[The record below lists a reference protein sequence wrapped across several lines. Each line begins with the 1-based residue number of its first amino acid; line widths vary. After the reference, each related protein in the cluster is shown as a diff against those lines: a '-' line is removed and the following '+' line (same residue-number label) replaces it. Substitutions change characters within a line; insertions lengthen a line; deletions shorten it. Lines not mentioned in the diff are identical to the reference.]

1 MPCSRKNDMKRFLL
15 PTLVA
20 LALAACGGGGGNPGT
35 PIGATS
41 VGGGGS
47 IGGGSSSS
55 PGTPVAVSDPT
66 PVATNYP
73 PPATLANICTPQG
86 EKSWVRSHLDDVYL
100 WYRDIVNVNAAN
112 YATPMDYFSALLVLS
127 RDRFSFTESQ
137 AVIDAYFQTGE
148 VVGYGA
154 NFVRASDG
162 RLRVAYSEPGSPAQL
177 QGVDRGAQ
185 IVTINGT
192 PEAKV
197 SSAKFMA
204 ALYPDTSGASN
215 TFEVLDAGA
224 SVSRQVTL
232 KATSV
237 VGTPVQ
243 KNQVLTLANGKK
255 VGYLLFNDHIDSA
268 EAPLASAMAQFAQA
282 GIDDLVLDVR
292 YNGGGYLYI
301 ASEVAYMIGGTPVAG
316 KTFEKLNFNDKHPEK
331 SNDPDNTLPFYD
343 GDSNGKNLPA
353 LGLKRVFLLTGPG
366 TCSASESIINGLKPF
381 VEVITIGGSTCG
393 KPYGFIQKNN
403 CGTAYFAI
411 EFEGVNS
418 AGKGGYVNGFAPSCA
433 AADDLE
439 HGFGDTNERLLKTA
453 LAYQSTGACPASAL
467 TQTAALFAPRTEP
480 LPQRQPWRE
489 NRFLTPR

>member
-1 MPCSRKNDMKRFLL
+1 MPSSRKNDMKRFLL

-20 LALAACGGGGGNPGT
+20 LALVACGGGGGGPNPGT
-35 PIGATS
+35 PIT
-41 VGGGGS
+41 
-47 IGGGSSSS
+47 ITD
-55 PGTPVAVSDPT
+55 PTPVAVS
-66 PVATNYP
+66 YP
-73 PPATLANICTPQG
+73 APSTLANICTPQG

-112 YATPMDYFSALLVLS
+112 YATPMDYFNALLVLS

-162 RLRVAYSEPGSPAQL
+162 RLRVSFSEPGSPAQL
-177 QGVDRGAQ
+177 QGVDRGTQ
-185 IVTINGT
+185 IVAINGT
-192 PEAKV
+192 PEAQLARA
-197 SSAKFMA
+197 SFLA
-204 ALYPDTSGASN
+204 ALYPAASGETNS
-215 TFEVLDAGA
+215 FEVRDAGA
-224 SVSRQVTL
+224 TVSRLVTL
-232 KATSV
+232 KAVSV

-243 KNQVLTLANGKK
+243 KNQVLSLPNGKK
-255 VGYLLFNDHIDSA
+255 VGYLLFTDHIDSA
-268 EAPLASAMAQFAQA
+268 EAPLVSAMAQFAQA

-301 ASEVAYMIGGTPVAG
+301 ASEVAYMIGGAPVSG

-331 SNDPDNTLPFYD
+331 TNNPDNTLPFYD
-343 GDSNGKNLPA
+343 GDSSGKTLPA

-381 VEVITIGGSTCG
+381 VEVITIGGATCG

-403 CGTAYFAI
+403 CATAYFAI
-411 EFEGVNS
+411 EFAGVNS
-418 AGKGGYVNGFAPSCA
+418 AGKADYGNGFAPSCA

-439 HGFGDTNERLLKTA
+439 HIFGDPNERLLKTA
-453 LAYQSTGACPASAL
+453 LTYQSSGACPASAV
-467 TQTAALFAPRTEP
+467 TQAAVLQATRSEP

>member
-1 MPCSRKNDMKRFLL
+1 MKKILF
-15 PTLVA
+15 PALVA
-20 LALAACGGGGGNPGT
+20 LALAACGGGGGNSGT

-41 VGGGGS
+41 VSGS
-47 IGGGSSSS
+47 GTSSS
-55 PGTPVAVSDPT
+55 PGTPVAVTDPT
-66 PVATNYP
+66 PVAISYP
-73 PPATLANICTPQG
+73 APATLANICTPQD
-86 EKSWVRSHLDDVYL
+86 EKNWVRSHLDDVYL
-100 WYRDIVNVNAAN
+100 WYRDIVNVNAAS
-112 YATPMDYFSALLVLS
+112 YATPADYFSALLV
-127 RDRFSFTESQ
+127 RAKDRFSFTESQ

-154 NFVRASDG
+154 NYVRASDG
-162 RLRVAYSEPGSPAQL
+162 RLRISYSEPGSPAQL

-185 IVTINGT
+185 IVAINGT
-192 PEAKV
+192 PEGQLARA
-197 SSAKFMA
+197 SFLA
-204 ALYPDTSGASN
+204 ALYPASRGETN

-224 SVSRQVTL
+224 TVSRQVTL
-232 KATSV
+232 QAVSV

-268 EAPLASAMAQFAQA
+268 EAPFASAMAQFAQA

-301 ASEVAYMIGGTPVAG
+301 ASEVGYMIGGTPVAG

-331 SNDPDNTLPFYD
+331 SNDPANTMPFYD
-343 GDSNGKNLPA
+343 GDSNGKALPA
-353 LGLKRVFLLTGPG
+353 LGLKRVFVLTGPG

-381 VEVITIGGSTCG
+381 VEVITIGGATCG

-418 AGKGGYVNGFAPSCA
+418 AGKGGYVNGFAPSCS

-439 HGFGDTNERLLKTA
+439 HGFGDSNERLLKTA
-453 LAYQSTGACPASAL
+453 LAYQSAGACPASAV
-467 TQTAALFAPRTEP
+467 TQAAALQASRAEP